1 PTDRPVPR
9 GCARRTQ
16 GPWAPISKL
25 LERGA
30 AHEGGEGRSEEA
42 SITWHFMA
50 LKIKWARRTRDG
62 SLSRKATCLPLLLS
76 PGSRGSLSRIAR
88 PPRAMCSDVGQ
99 VRQCAPQCGDVQ
111 RCGLGEA
118 SETA

>member
-1 PTDRPVPR
+1 RRSGRQIGPCHED
-9 GCARRTQ
+9 AR
-16 GPWAPISKL
+16 
-25 LERGA
+25 
-30 AHEGGEGRSEEA
+30 EGRKGRGRPFRSFLSGA
-42 SITWHFMA
+42 RPTKVVITWHFMA

>member
-1 PTDRPVPR
+1 RRSGRQIGPCHEDAREGRKGRGRPFRSFLSGARPTKVVKD
-9 GCARRTQ
+9 GARRQ
-16 GPWAPISKL
+16 GW
-25 LERGA
+25 
-30 AHEGGEGRSEEA
+30 
-42 SITWHFMA
+42 
-50 LKIKWARRTRDG
+50 IKWARRTRDG